1 MTGNE
6 EKPTPT
12 VGETKKEDPGATTPV
27 QGETTSTSQSPEDPV
42 RRVLKE
48 DYKYWEA
55 VQKAREVKNNS

>member
-12 VGETKKEDPGATTPV
+12 PSEETQKEGSNV
-27 QGETTSTSQSPEDPV
+27 TTSQDQEDPV
-42 RRVLKE
+42 KRALKG